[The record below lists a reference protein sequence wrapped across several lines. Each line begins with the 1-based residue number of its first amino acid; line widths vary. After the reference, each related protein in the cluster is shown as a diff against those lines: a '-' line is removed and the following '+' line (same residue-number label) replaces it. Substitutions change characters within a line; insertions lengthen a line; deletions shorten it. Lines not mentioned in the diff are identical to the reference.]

1 MVSGSAGNGPAQRPP
16 MRCASGPAS
25 TGPASG
31 GPASAGAASGAGGDC
46 EGEPASAISPGKRP
60 ALPSP
65 SCNRAAAPSGRAHA
79 ADACRR
85 RFARSVRPATRRGHG
100 RLAVAY
106 RRAFQRPTYAD
117 KEALMAGRKKRPLGD
132 FEHRD
137 PITHTPGAHPLGV
150 GAGAGAAGVAGA
162 AIGGAVAGPVG
173 AIVGATVGAFA
184 GGLGGK
190 AAAEAVNPT
199 IEDEWWRDQYPPRPH
214 APPGG

>member
-1 MVSGSAGNGPAQRPP
+1 
-16 MRCASGPAS
+16 
-25 TGPASG
+25 
-31 GPASAGAASGAGGDC
+31 
-46 EGEPASAISPGKRP
+46 
-60 ALPSP
+60 
-65 SCNRAAAPSGRAHA
+65 
-79 ADACRR
+79 
-85 RFARSVRPATRRGHG
+85 
-100 RLAVAY
+100 
-106 RRAFQRPTYAD
+106 
-117 KEALMAGRKKRPLGD
+117 MAGRKKRPLGD

-199 IEDEWWRDQYPPRPH
+199 IEDEWWRDQYAQRPYAQPGVPYELVRPAYQYGWQARMMHADADWPEIEPTLAAGWPQARGESTLEWAEARHAAKDAWDRVGPPLGSAREH
-214 APPGG
+214 